1 MISPG
6 NRSFNLFEK
15 AFSEVRKSTMQT
27 PFLVEATK
35 IFFKN
40 GESKKA

>member
-6 NRSFNLFEK
+6 KLLLNSFRK

-27 PFLVEATK
+27 PLSVDATNT
-35 IFFKN
+35 FFNN
-40 GESKKA
+40 GDLKEE

>member
-6 NRSFNLFEK
+6 KRFLNSFRK
-15 AFSEVRKSTMQT
+15 AFSEVRKSTMQA
-27 PFLVEATK
+27 PLPVEATK

-40 GESKKA
+40 GESKEE